1 MLVWFWLAF
10 AVVMLSVEAATVNLT
25 SIWFAGGA
33 VAAFLAAL
41 LHARFAAQLVVFVL
55 VSAALLA
62 GVRPL
67 LRRRAARRP
76 AATNADRL
84 IGRLAVVSEPI
95 DNLRATGALR
105 VDGVEWTARTSGD
118 EPIAEGETVRIL
130 EIRGVKA
137 VVERVKEP
145 VNT

>member
-1 MLVWFWLAF
+1 MIAWFWLAF
-10 AVVMLSVEAATVNLT
+10 AVAMLGVEAATVNLT
-25 SIWFAGGA
+25 TIWFAGGA

-41 LHARFAAQLVVFVL
+41 LHMKLAAQIAIFVL

-62 GVRPL
+62 CVRPL

-84 IGRLAVVSEPI
+84 IGRLAVVSEPV

-105 VDGVEWTARTSGD
+105 VDGVEWTARAAGD
-118 EPIAEGETVRIL
+118 EVIAEGETVRIL

-137 VVERVKEP
+137 VVERAKEP
-145 VNT
+145 ANV

>member
-1 MLVWFWLAF
+1 MIAWIWLAF
-10 AVVMLSVEAATVNLT
+10 AVVLLGVEAATVNLT
-25 SIWFAGGA
+25 TIWFAGGA

-41 LHARFAAQLVVFVL
+41 LHARFVAQIVVFVL
-55 VSAALLA
+55 VSALLVA
-62 GVRPL
+62 CVRPL

-105 VDGVEWTARTSGD
+105 VDGVEWTARAAGD
-118 EPIAEGETVRIL
+118 ETIPEGETVRIL

-137 VVERVKEP
+137 VVEREKKPAIV
-145 VNT
+145 